1 MDENSTGPAKTVNYL
16 VRIAR
21 DHDVHEVAN
30 ELRGAGLEIERELP
44 GVGVVGGH
52 GDPAIEESLRSFPG
66 VAEVRQEG
74 TFQLPPMNDDVPQ

>member
-1 MDENSTGPAKTVNYL
+1 
-16 VRIAR
+16 
-21 DHDVHEVAN
+21 
-30 ELRGAGLEIERELP
+30 LRNAGLEVERELP

-74 TFQLPPMNDDVPQ
+74 TFQLPPMSDDVPQ